1 MQDPI
6 ISNSETIQSY
16 FQQPADEDAVP
27 LYYFSKQ
34 QLKGLDAFKKE
45 LKEPEDVNEIS
56 AKSTKFNTPTY
67 DIFHQLPYGE
77 FSPTFYNPFEVKHR
91 RRTTKAQYK
100 ILEANYVENPKPN
113 SSTRRKLAMQLEM
126 TTRGVQV
133 WFQNR
138 RAKSKL
144 LKRQANSK
152 PQLKRPSLDMSRR
165 ASSVSTVSSW
175 STSLDEQ
182 EHSGDDQY
190 PTAEQLYRAAGHF
203 NGINHDAGDE
213 SSSPNQ
219 ISTPIGHFEHSGY
232 DTTDIVELIMKSSI
246 EDIIPATTD
255 TPMTS
260 YSDNYSLPSSP
271 IMMDNYFSTLQQV
284 QDQLQYVNSKQLDF
298 KEGANLCIQD
308 STSLAS
314 PQCMA
319 VPQDESYLYSQ
330 PEVSMLR
337 RYSCPLPFIESD
349 LASRD
354 FIDDSYPT
362 HNVSYIMNG
371 LAQLN
376 NMLTSSVPVY
386 TIRRFNSSDSITIAN
401 VLIQIT
407 NEVKALEWKNVC
419 EKGLQLC

>member
-6 ISNSETIQSY
+6 ISNSETMQSY
-16 FQQPADEDAVP
+16 FQQPAIEDTLP
-27 LYYFSKQ
+27 LCSHSKQ
-34 QLKGLDAFKKE
+34 QIKRLDAFKKE
-45 LKEPEDVNEIS
+45 HEEPELVNEIG
-56 AKSTKFNTPTY
+56 AKGTNFNTPTY

-100 ILEANYVENPKPN
+100 ILEANYSENPKPN

-144 LKRQANSK
+144 MKRQANSK

-175 STSLDEQ
+175 STSFDEQ
-182 EHSGDDQY
+182 EHGGDDQY
-190 PTAEQLYRAAGHF
+190 HTSTQLYPTADLF
-203 NGINHDAGDE
+203 DDINYDAGDE
-213 SSSPNQ
+213 SISASH
-219 ISTPIGHFEHSGY
+219 ISTSIGQFEQSGY

-246 EDIIPATTD
+246 EETNPANTD
-255 TPMTS
+255 TPSTS
-260 YSDNYSLPSSP
+260 CSDYYSLPSSP
-271 IMMDNYFSTLQQV
+271 ITMMDNYFSTLQQV
-284 QDQLQYVNSKQLDF
+284 QDQLQYDNSKQLDY

-308 STSLAS
+308 SIPLAS
-314 PQCMA
+314 PQCMV

-337 RYSCPLPFIESD
+337 RYSCPLPFIEDD
-349 LASRD
+349 LASND
-354 FIDDSYPT
+354 FIDDSCPT
-362 HNVSYIMNG
+362 HNVSYILTK
-371 LAQLN
+371 LAHK
-376 NMLTSSVPVY
+376 
-386 TIRRFNSSDSITIAN
+386 II
-401 VLIQIT
+401 
-407 NEVKALEWKNVC
+407 C
-419 EKGLQLC
+419 